1 MHVLLILQLFTE
13 VLSKDCVKTLK
24 IIASTVTM
32 AIKNEGVLVC
42 VMQLS
47 VQPCVTF

>member
-1 MHVLLILQLFTE
+1 MHVVLILQLFTE

-24 IIASTVTM
+24 IIVSTVNM
-32 AIKNEGVLVC
+32 AIKKKSVLVC

-47 VQPCVTF
+47 VQAHVTF

>member
-1 MHVLLILQLFTE
+1 MHAVLILQLFTE

-24 IIASTVTM
+24 IIVSTVHV
-32 AIKNEGVLVC
+32 AIKKSVLVC

-47 VQPCVTF
+47 GQACVTF